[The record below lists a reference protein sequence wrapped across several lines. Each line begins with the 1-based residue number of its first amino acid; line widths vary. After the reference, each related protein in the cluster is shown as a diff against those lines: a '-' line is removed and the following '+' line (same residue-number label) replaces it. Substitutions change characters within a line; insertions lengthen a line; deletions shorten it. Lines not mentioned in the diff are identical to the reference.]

1 MLSRL
6 AARTVTGPL
15 AFLVAGTVDVAA
27 AWAGWGAQTL
37 RARLA
42 RRLAR

>member
-6 AARTVTGPL
+6 AARAATGPL
-15 AFLVAGTVDVAA
+15 AFLVAGTVDVVG

-37 RARLA
+37 RGRLA